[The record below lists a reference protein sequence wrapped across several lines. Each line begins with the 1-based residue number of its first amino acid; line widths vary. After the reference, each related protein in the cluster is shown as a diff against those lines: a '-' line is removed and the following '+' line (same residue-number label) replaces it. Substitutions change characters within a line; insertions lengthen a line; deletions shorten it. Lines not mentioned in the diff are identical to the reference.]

1 MYSEK
6 SKVWV
11 KRQVGEKV
19 KCTKNGYKKRLI
31 QQNFQSKEPVS
42 SKMENKMEHNMEEE
56 RGSSP
61 TFSERAQRAYGEF
74 LTK

>member
-1 MYSEK
+1 
-6 SKVWV
+6 
-11 KRQVGEKV
+11 V
-19 KCTKNGYKKRLI
+19 KCTENGYKKRLI
-31 QQNFQSKEPVS
+31 QQNFQSNEPVS

-56 RGSSP
+56 RGISP

>member
-1 MYSEK
+1 L
-6 SKVWV
+6 SK
-11 KRQVGEKV
+11 KKVGEKV
-19 KCTKNGYKKRLI
+19 KCTNNGHKKKTI
-31 QQNFQSKEPVS
+31 QRDFQSNEPVS
-42 SKMENKMEHNMEEE
+42 SKMENKMEHTMEEE

>member
-1 MYSEK
+1 L
-6 SKVWV
+6 SK
-11 KRQVGEKV
+11 KKAGDKV
-19 KCTKNGYKKRLI
+19 KCTKNGHEKETI
-31 QQNFQSKEPVS
+31 QRDFQSNEPVS
-42 SKMENKMEHNMEEE
+42 SKMENKMEKTMEEE

>member
-1 MYSEK
+1 L
-6 SKVWV
+6 SK
-11 KRQVGEKV
+11 KKVGEKV
-19 KCTKNGYKKRLI
+19 KCTKNGNEKETI
-31 QQNFQSKEPVS
+31 QRDFQSNEPVS
-42 SKMENKMEHNMEEE
+42 SKMENKMEHTMEEE

>member
-1 MYSEK
+1 L
-6 SKVWV
+6 SK
-11 KRQVGEKV
+11 KKVGEKV
-19 KCTKNGYKKRLI
+19 KWTKNGHEKADI
-31 QQNFQSKEPVS
+31 QRDFQSNEPVS
-42 SKMENKMEHNMEEE
+42 SKMENKMEHTMEEE

>member
-1 MYSEK
+1 
-6 SKVWV
+6 
-11 KRQVGEKV
+11 
-19 KCTKNGYKKRLI
+19 
-31 QQNFQSKEPVS
+31 
-42 SKMENKMEHNMEEE
+42 MENKMEHAMEEE

>member
-1 MYSEK
+1 MAI
-6 SKVWV
+6 
-11 KRQVGEKV
+11 KRDF
-19 KCTKNGYKKRLI
+19 
-31 QQNFQSKEPVS
+31 QNNEPVS

>member
-1 MYSEK
+1 L
-6 SKVWV
+6 SK
-11 KRQVGEKV
+11 KKAGEKV
-19 KCTKNGYKKRLI
+19 KCTKNGHEKETIKRD
-31 QQNFQSKEPVS
+31 FQSNEPVS

>member
-1 MYSEK
+1 
-6 SKVWV
+6 
-11 KRQVGEKV
+11 
-19 KCTKNGYKKRLI
+19 
-31 QQNFQSKEPVS
+31 
-42 SKMENKMEHNMEEE
+42 MEEE

>member
-1 MYSEK
+1 MVQ
-6 SKVWV
+6 KV
-11 KRQVGEKV
+11 
-19 KCTKNGYKKRLI
+19 KNGYNKRLI
-31 QQNFQSKEPVS
+31 QQNYQSNEPVA
-42 SKMENKMEHNMEEE
+42 SKMENKMEHNKEEE

>member
-1 MYSEK
+1 L
-6 SKVWV
+6 SK
-11 KRQVGEKV
+11 KKVGEKV
-19 KCTKNGYKKRLI
+19 KCTKNGHKKRLI
-31 QQNFQSKEPVS
+31 HQDFQSNEPVS
-42 SKMENKMEHNMEEE
+42 SKMENKMEHTMEEE

>member
-1 MYSEK
+1 MKKQSL
-6 SKVWV
+6 SKKKAV
-11 KRQVGEKV
+11 EKV
-19 KCTKNGYKKRLI
+19 KCTKNGLEKETIKRD
-31 QQNFQSKEPVS
+31 FQSNEPVS
-42 SKMENKMEHNMEEE
+42 SKMENKMEQAMEEE